1 MDYIL
6 SQRRSAGAAN
16 IWLALGIT
24 ALLVLALG
32 LVACRG
38 VDWFLLKRSLR
49 SKFGDEHWITT
60 QQLADW
66 LADKKRPAPVL
77 LDVRTPAEWK
87 VSHLPGARRVD
98 PQADAQTAAGKIA
111 KRCADRDLLRGRLSL
126 GRNGAA
132 AAGRGLHAGAES
144 RRFNFPM
151 GE

>member
-16 IWLALGIT
+16 LWLALGMT
-24 ALLVLALG
+24 ALLALALG
-32 LVACRG
+32 LAACRG

-60 QQLADW
+60 QQLSDW

-98 PQADAQTAAGKIA
+98 PQADA
-111 KRCADRDLLRGRLSL
+111 
-126 GRNGAA
+126 
-132 AAGRGLHAGAES
+132 
-144 RRFNFPM
+144 
-151 GE
+151 